1 MTTTPY
7 RDQNLA
13 CPGCNQTLRPFRT
26 RFVCDS
32 CLGMFVTLPD
42 LTEALTELTG
52 QTPTLELIDDKG
64 GARHCPRCP
73 ATLKR
78 CHLRVVFGEEVAKPR
93 PELDRCNEHGIWFDK
108 DEMAAVF
115 EKAYAKVG
123 HQGGG
128 PGRGIGGG
136 SSGNGGWK
144 GGSGGVP
151 EWWGGG
157 HGNY

>member
-1 MTTTPY
+1 MATPY
-7 RDQNLA
+7 RDQDLT
-13 CPGCNQTLRPFRT
+13 CPACNQPLRAFRT
-26 RFVCDS
+26 RFVCDA
-32 CLGMFVTLPD
+32 CQGMFVTLAD
-42 LTEALTELTG
+42 LTEALVELTG
-52 QTPTLELIDDKG
+52 QAPTLELVDDKG
-64 GARHCPRCP
+64 GSRQCPKCQ

-78 CHLRVVFGEEVAKPR
+78 CHLRVVLGDEVAKPR
-93 PELDRCNEHGIWFDK
+93 PELDRCDEHGIWFDK

-128 PGRGIGGG
+128 GRGISDGPKA
-136 SSGNGGWK
+136 GWK
-144 GGSGGVP
+144 GGFNGVP